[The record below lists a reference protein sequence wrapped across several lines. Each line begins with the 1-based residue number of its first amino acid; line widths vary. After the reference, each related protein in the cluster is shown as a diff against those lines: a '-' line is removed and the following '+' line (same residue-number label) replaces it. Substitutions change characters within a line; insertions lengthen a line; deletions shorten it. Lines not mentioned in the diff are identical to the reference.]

1 MTARPGNRASR
12 RKDWQFELMKV
23 RVAELAGCFQPFAQN
38 SQRSCHIASPGDDA
52 PHHYARHHT
61 IREVLLPQ

>member
-23 RVAELAGCFQPFAQN
+23 RVAELAGCFSAICPKFA
-38 SQRSCHIASPGDDA
+38 ALVP
-52 PHHYARHHT
+52 
-61 IREVLLPQ
+61 